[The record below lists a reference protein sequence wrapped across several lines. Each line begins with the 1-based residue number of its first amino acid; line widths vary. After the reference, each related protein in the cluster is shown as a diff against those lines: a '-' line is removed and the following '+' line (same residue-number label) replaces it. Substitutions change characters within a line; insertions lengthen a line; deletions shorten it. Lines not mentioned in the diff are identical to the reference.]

1 MTSTGSL
8 FTQILALFQRSD
20 FARHARE
27 LKAERHAR
35 GFSCWSQFVAML
47 FCQLA
52 QARSLREISDGL
64 KSCEGKLK
72 HLGLEAEPKRS
83 TLSYA
88 NAHRPWELY
97 EKLFYDLL
105 AQCQAISPKK
115 KFRFKNRLL
124 TLDSTTIELCA
135 NMFDW
140 AQWRQ
145 TKGAVKLHLL
155 LDHDGYL
162 PVFGHVTD
170 GKVGDVKVAQRLDFP
185 KGSIVALDRGY
196 TDYRLYARWTKAGVF
211 FVTRIKA
218 NANCLRL
225 KSLPVPKNGAVLR
238 DEIIR
243 LRPFDAGRP
252 DLPDL
257 RRIVVWLEDKQ
268 EELVI
273 LTNNFTL
280 AASTI
285 AAIYKQRW
293 QIELFFKLLK
303 QQLKIKTFVGTSANA
318 VRIQIWTAL
327 IAVLIVRYLQFR
339 SAFKWAVSNLVALL
353 RWNLFSYRNL
363 WEWLNR
369 PFDTP
374 PEPALQLQLNL
385 DSIGASA
392 HQPDFKN
399 GYIRPITPIKPML
412 SLLRTG

>member
-1 MTSTGSL
+1 MRVENGNHNSSSTEIKMTSTGSL
-8 FTQILALFQRSD
+8 FTQILSLFQRCD
-20 FARHARE
+20 FARHVHQ
-27 LKAERHAR
+27 LKGERHAR

-52 QARSLREISDGL
+52 QARSLREITDGL
-64 KSCEGKLK
+64 KCCEGKLK

-97 EKLFYDLL
+97 ERLFYDLL

-124 TLDSTTIELCA
+124 SLDSTTVELCA
-135 NMFDW
+135 SMFDW
-140 AQWRQ
+140 AHWRH

-155 LDHDGYL
+155 LDHEGYL
-162 PVFGHVTD
+162 PVFGHVTE
-170 GKVGDVKVAQRLDFP
+170 GKTGEVKVAQSLDFP

-196 TDYRLYARWTKAGVF
+196 IDYHLFTRWTRQGVY
-211 FVTRIKA
+211 FVTRLKA
-218 NANCLRL
+218 NADIQIVQRHAVPAGTNIL
-225 KSLPVPKNGAVLR
+225 K
-238 DEIIR
+238 DETIR
-243 LRPFDAGRP
+243 LQAFVAGRP
-252 DLPDL
+252 DLEDL
-257 RRIVVWLEDKQ
+257 RRVTIWLEDKQ
-268 EELVI
+268 EELEL
-273 LTNNFTL
+273 LTNNFKL

-285 AAIYKQRW
+285 AAIYKERW

-327 IAVLIVRYLQFR
+327 IAVLIIRYLQFR
-339 SAFKWAVSNLVALL
+339 SQFHWAVSNLVALL

-369 PFDTP
+369 PFQTP
-374 PEPALQLQLNL
+374 PDPAAQLELKL
-385 DSIGASA
+385 DSIRAAG
-392 HQPDFKN
+392 
-399 GYIRPITPIKPML
+399 
-412 SLLRTG
+412 

>member
-1 MTSTGSL
+1 MVSTASL
-8 FTQILALFQRSD
+8 FTQILSLFQRSD
-20 FARHARE
+20 FARHVRE

-35 GFSCWSQFVAML
+35 GFTSWSQFVAML

-64 KSCEGKLK
+64 KCCEGKLK
-72 HLGLEAEPKRS
+72 HLGLESEPKRS

-88 NAHRPWELY
+88 NAHRPWQLF

-105 AQCQAISPKK
+105 TQCQAISPRK

-135 NMFDW
+135 SMFDW
-140 AQWRQ
+140 AHWRQ

-155 LDHDGYL
+155 LDHDGCL

-170 GKVGDVKVAQRLDFP
+170 GKTADVKVAQNLDFP
-185 KGSIVALDRGY
+185 RGSIVALDRGY
-196 TDYRLYARWTKAGVF
+196 VDYHLFTRWTRQGVY
-211 FVTRIKA
+211 FVTRLKA
-218 NANCLRL
+218 NADIQIVQRHEVTPGGSVLTDQTVRL
-225 KSLPVPKNGAVLR
+225 QAFV
-238 DEIIR
+238 
-243 LRPFDAGRP
+243 AGRP
-252 DLPDL
+252 DLEDL
-257 RRIVVWLEDKQ
+257 RVVTVWLEDKQ
-268 EELVI
+268 EKLVL
-273 LTNNFTL
+273 LTNNFRL

-327 IAVLIVRYLQFR
+327 IAVLVVRYLQFR
-339 SAFKWAVSNLVALL
+339 SNFRWAVSNLVALL
-353 RWNLFSYRNL
+353 RWNLFSYRDL

-374 PEPALQLQLNL
+374 PQAPAQLDLKL
-385 DSIGASA
+385 DSTAPA
-392 HQPDFKN
+392 A
-399 GYIRPITPIKPML
+399 
-412 SLLRTG
+412 

>member
-1 MTSTGSL
+1 MTRTGSL
-8 FTQILALFQRSD
+8 FSQILSLFQRSS
-20 FARHARE
+20 FAKHVRE
-27 LKAERHAR
+27 LRTERHAR
-35 GFSCWSQFVAML
+35 GFSSWDQFVAML

-72 HLGLEAEPKRS
+72 HLGLEQAPKRS

-97 EKLFYDLL
+97 QRLFYDLL
-105 AQCQAISPKK
+105 AQCQALSPKK
-115 KFRFKNRLL
+115 KFRFKNKLL
-124 TLDSTTIELCA
+124 TLDSSTVELCA
-135 NMFDW
+135 SMFDW
-140 AQWRQ
+140 ARFRQ

-162 PVFGHVTD
+162 PVFGHVTE
-170 GKVGDVKVAQRLDFP
+170 GKVGDVKVAQSLDFP
-185 KGSIVALDRGY
+185 RGSIVALDRGY
-196 TDYRLYARWTKAGVF
+196 TDYNLFTRWTRTGVF
-211 FVTRIKA
+211 FVTRLKA
-218 NANCLRL
+218 NADILRVA
-225 KSLPVPKNGAVLR
+225 SRPVPKGGSVRR

-243 LRPFDAGRP
+243 LQPFVAGRP
-252 DLPDL
+252 DLADL
-257 RRIVVWLEDKQ
+257 RRVVVWLEDKQ
-268 EELVI
+268 EELVL

-285 AAIYKQRW
+285 AAIYKERW

-327 IAVLIVRYLQFR
+327 IAVLVIRYLQFSSSFR
-339 SAFKWAVSNLVALL
+339 WAVSNLVALL
-353 RWNLFSYRNL
+353 RWNLFSYRDL

-374 PEPALQLQLNL
+374 PEPSADQQLTL
-385 DSIGASA
+385 DSILPS
-392 HQPDFKN
+392 
-399 GYIRPITPIKPML
+399 
-412 SLLRTG
+412 TG

>member
-1 MTSTGSL
+1 MTRTGSL
-8 FTQILALFQRSD
+8 FTQILSLFQRSD
-20 FARHARE
+20 FERHARE
-27 LKAERHAR
+27 LKSEHQSK
-35 GFSCWSQFVAML
+35 GFSSWDQFVAML

-72 HLGLEAEPKRS
+72 HLGLEREPKRS

-88 NAHRPWELY
+88 NAHRPWKLFER
-97 EKLFYDLL
+97 LFYDLL

-124 TLDSTTIELCA
+124 TLDSTTVELCA
-135 NMFDW
+135 SMFDW
-140 AQWRQ
+140 AHWRH

-170 GKVGDVKVAQRLDFP
+170 GKTGDVKVAQTLDFP

-196 TDYRLYARWTKAGVF
+196 VDYHLFTRWTREGVY
-211 FVTRIKA
+211 FVTRLKA
-218 NANCLRL
+218 NADIQIVERHSVPEGGNVLQDETVRL
-225 KSLPVPKNGAVLR
+225 QAFV
-238 DEIIR
+238 
-243 LRPFDAGRP
+243 AGRP
-252 DLPDL
+252 DLEDL
-257 RRIVVWLEDKQ
+257 RCVTIWLEDKQ
-268 EELVI
+268 EELVL
-273 LTNNFTL
+273 LTNNFKL

-285 AAIYKQRW
+285 AAIFKERW

-327 IAVLIVRYLQFR
+327 IAVLIIRYLQFR
-339 SAFKWAVSNLVALL
+339 SNWRWALSNLVALL

-374 PEPALQLQLNL
+374 PQPSDQGQLTL
-385 DSIGASA
+385 DSILPPTS
-392 HQPDFKN
+392 QPVFQ
-399 GYIRPITPIKPML
+399 I
-412 SLLRTG
+412 

>member
-1 MTSTGSL
+1 MIRTGSL
-8 FTQILALFQRSD
+8 FTQILSLFQRSD
-20 FARHARE
+20 FERHVRE
-27 LKAERHAR
+27 LKSEHRSK
-35 GFSCWSQFVAML
+35 GFSSWDQFVAML

-64 KSCEGKLK
+64 KSCEGRLK
-72 HLGLEAEPKRS
+72 HLGLEREPKRS

-88 NAHRPWELY
+88 NAHRPWELF
-97 EKLFYDLL
+97 ERLFYDLL
-105 AQCQAISPKK
+105 EQCQALCPKK

-124 TLDSTTIELCA
+124 TMDSTTVELCA
-135 NMFDW
+135 SMFDW
-140 AQWRQ
+140 AHWRQ

-170 GKVGDVKVAQRLDFP
+170 GKVGDVKVAKTLDFP
-185 KGSIVALDRGY
+185 RGSIVALDRGY
-196 TDYRLYARWTKAGVF
+196 TDYALFTRWTREGVY
-211 FVTRIKA
+211 FVTRLKT
-218 NANCLRL
+218 NADWARV
-225 KSLPVPKNGAVLR
+225 KSLEVPKGGKVLR

-243 LRPFDAGRP
+243 LQPFVAGRP
-252 DLPDL
+252 DLEDL
-257 RRIVVWLEDKQ
+257 RCVTVWLEDKQ
-268 EELVI
+268 EELVL
-273 LTNNFTL
+273 LTNNFKL

-285 AAIYKQRW
+285 AAIYKERW

-327 IAVLIVRYLQFR
+327 IAVLVVRYLQFR
-339 SAFKWAVSNLVALL
+339 SNFGWAVSNLVALL

-374 PEPALQLQLNL
+374 PETPDRLQLEL
-385 DSIGASA
+385 DSI
-392 HQPDFKN
+392 
-399 GYIRPITPIKPML
+399 L
-412 SLLRTG
+412 SPA

>member
-1 MTSTGSL
+1 MTNTASL
-8 FTQILALFQRSD
+8 FTQILSLFQRSD
-20 FARHARE
+20 FVRHVRE

-52 QARSLREISDGL
+52 QARSLREIADGL

-72 HLGLEAEPKRS
+72 HLGLEVEPKRS

-88 NAHRPWELY
+88 NAHRPWELF
-97 EKLFYDLL
+97 ERLFYDLL
-105 AQCQAISPKK
+105 AQCQAISPRK

-124 TLDSTTIELCA
+124 TLDSTTVELCA
-135 NMFDW
+135 SMFDW
-140 AQWRQ
+140 AHWRQ

-196 TDYRLYARWTKAGVF
+196 IDYRLFSRWTREGVY
-211 FVTRIKA
+211 FVS
-218 NANCLRL
+218 RL
-225 KSLPVPKNGAVLR
+225 KKNADIQVLEDYPVAKGSNVLKDQKVR
-238 DEIIR
+238 
-243 LRPFDAGRP
+243 FQAFVAGRP
-252 DLPDL
+252 DLEDL
-257 RRIVVWLEDKQ
+257 RMVTVWLEDKQ
-268 EELVI
+268 EPLVL
-273 LTNNFTL
+273 LTNNFEL

-285 AAIYKQRW
+285 AAIYKERW

-303 QQLKIKTFVGTSANA
+303 QQLKIKTFVGTTANA

-327 IAVLIVRYLQFR
+327 VAVLIIRYLQFR

-353 RWNLFSYRNL
+353 RWNLFSYRDL

-374 PEPALQLQLNL
+374 PEPSMQLQLNL
-385 DSIGASA
+385 DSIGAS
-392 HQPDFKN
+392 
-399 GYIRPITPIKPML
+399 G
-412 SLLRTG
+412 

>member
-1 MTSTGSL
+1 MANSASL
-8 FTQILALFQRSD
+8 FTQVLSLFQRSD
-20 FARHARE
+20 FARHVRE
-27 LKAERHAR
+27 LQAERHAR
-35 GFSCWSQFVAML
+35 GFSCWSQFVSML

-52 QARSLREISDGL
+52 QARSLREITDGL
-64 KSCEGKLK
+64 KCCEGKLK
-72 HLGLEAEPKRS
+72 HLGLETEPKRS

-97 EKLFYDLL
+97 QKLFYDLL

-124 TLDSTTIELCA
+124 SLDSTTVELCA
-135 NMFDW
+135 SMFDW
-140 AQWRQ
+140 ARWRR

-170 GKVGDVKVAQRLDFP
+170 GKVGDVKVAQSLDFP
-185 KGSIVALDRGY
+185 PGSIVALDRGY
-196 TDYRLYARWTKAGVF
+196 TDYRLYARWTRQGVF
-211 FVTRIKA
+211 FVTRLKV
-218 NANCLRL
+218 NADVVVVESR
-225 KSLPVPKNGAVLR
+225 PVPKGSNVLR

-243 LRPFDAGRP
+243 LNPFMAGRP

-257 RRIVVWLEDKQ
+257 RRVVVWLEDKQ
-268 EELVI
+268 EELVL
-273 LTNNFTL
+273 LTNNFEL

-285 AAIYKQRW
+285 AAIYKERW

-303 QQLKIKTFVGTSANA
+303 QQLKIKTFVGTTANA

-327 IAVLIVRYLQFR
+327 IGVLVVRYLQFR
-339 SAFKWAVSNLVALL
+339 SQFRWAVSNLVALL

-363 WEWLNR
+363 WDWLNR

-374 PEPALQLQLNL
+374 PEAAAQLELKL
-385 DSIGASA
+385 DSIPVPG
-392 HQPDFKN
+392 
-399 GYIRPITPIKPML
+399 
-412 SLLRTG
+412 